1 VALILG
7 KGVGKILRWPVSRA
21 APWTRRLEI
30 LAAQTLARFTRADLA
45 IFNEFVPPPYGGGN
59 QFLLALRRKFDSLGW
74 RTEAN
79 TISASTRACL
89 YNSFNFDFDR
99 LRRFRRPGCRMV
111 HRVDGPIGVYR
122 GWDDGTDE
130 RIWQI
135 NHEMADATVF
145 QSRYSLAKHGELGL
159 TFANPVVIGNAV
171 DPAIFHARGRV
182 PFDRGRKI
190 RLISSS
196 WSDNPNKGA
205 PFYRRLEE
213 KLDWDRF
220 SYTFVGRSQVR
231 FARISMIDPVPSPKV
246 AELLRGHDIFI
257 AASRNDP
264 CSNSVIEALA
274 CGLPC
279 LYLDSGGHPEL
290 VGEAGLPFA
299 SEEEAVARLDQLVQE
314 YEARQA
320 KIAVASLDEVAN
332 RYLEVM
338 GLASGVRPE

>member
-1 VALILG
+1 MARLKQRTSSLT
-7 KGVGKILRWPVSRA
+7 
-21 APWTRRLEI
+21 APWRRPLEI
-30 LAAQTLARFTRADLA
+30 LAAQILARFTRADLA
-45 IFNEFVPPPYGGGN
+45 IFHEFLPPPYGGGN
-59 QFLLALRRKFDSLGW
+59 QFLLALRRKFESLGW

-79 TISASTRACL
+79 TISLTTRACL

-99 LRRFRRPGCRMV
+99 LRRFQRPGCRMV
-111 HRVDGPIGVYR
+111 HRVDGPIGAYR
-122 GWDDGTDE
+122 GFDDGTDA

-135 NHEMADATVF
+135 NHELADATVF
-145 QSRYSLAKHGELGL
+145 QSHYSLREHLELGL
-159 TFANPVVIGNAV
+159 TFTNPVVIANAA
-171 DPAIFHARGRV
+171 DPAIFHSRGRR

-205 PFYRRLEE
+205 PFLRRLEE
-213 KLDWDRF
+213 KLDWSRF
-220 SYTFVGRSQVR
+220 SYTFVGRSQVP
-231 FARISMIDPVPSPKV
+231 FARIRLIDPVPSPEV

-264 CSNSVIEALA
+264 CSNSVIEALT

-279 LYLDSGGHPEL
+279 LYVDSGGHPEL
-290 VGEAGLPFA
+290 VGEAGFPFT

-320 KIAVASLDEVAN
+320 KISVATIDEVAQ
-332 RYLEVM
+332 RYLAVM
-338 GLASGVRPE
+338 GLDPGVGPG

>member
-7 KGVGKILRWPVSRA
+7 EALAKILRWPASRT
-21 APWTRRLEI
+21 APWRRHLEI
-30 LAAQTLARFTRADLA
+30 LAAQILARFKRADLA
-45 IFNEFVPPPYGGGN
+45 IFHEFLPPPYGGGN
-59 QFLLALRRKFDSLGW
+59 QFLLALRREFERLGW

-79 TISASTRACL
+79 SISLSTRACL
-89 YNSFNFDFDR
+89 YNSFNFDFDS

-135 NHEMADATVF
+135 NHELADVTVF
-145 QSRYSLAKHGELGL
+145 QSRYSLEKHVELGL
-159 TFANPVVIGNAV
+159 RFTNPVVIANAA
-171 DPAIFHARGRV
+171 DPAIFHARGRS
-182 PFDRGRKI
+182 PFNRGRKI

-196 WSDNPNKGA
+196 WSDNPNKGG

-213 KLDWDRF
+213 HLDWSRF
-220 SYTFVGRSQVR
+220 SYTFVGRSQVD
-231 FARISMIDPVPSPKV
+231 FARIRMVDPVPSQEV
-246 AELLRGHDIFI
+246 AELLRAHDIYI

-290 VGEAGLPFA
+290 VGEAGFSFA
-299 SEEEAVARLDQLVQE
+299 SEEEALARLDQLVQE
-314 YEARQA
+314 YEKRQA
-320 KIAVASLDEVAN
+320 KISIASIDEVAQ
-332 RYLEVM
+332 RYLAVM
-338 GLASGVRPE
+338 GLGPGVGPG

>member
-1 VALILG
+1 MARLKQRTSSLT
-7 KGVGKILRWPVSRA
+7 
-21 APWTRRLEI
+21 APWRRPLEI
-30 LAAQTLARFTRADLA
+30 LAAQILARFKKADLA

-59 QFLLALRRKFDSLGW
+59 QFLLALRRQFERLGW

-79 TISASTRACL
+79 TISSSTRACL

-99 LRRFRRPGCRMV
+99 LRRFQRPGCRMV

-135 NHEMADATVF
+135 NHELADATVF
-145 QSRYSLAKHGELGL
+145 QSHYSLTEHLRLGL
-159 TFANPVVIGNAV
+159 KFTNPVVISNAA
-171 DPAIFHARGRV
+171 DPAIFHARGRG

-205 PFYRRLEE
+205 PFLRRLEE
-213 KLDWDRF
+213 KLDWSRYE
-220 SYTFVGRSQVR
+220 YTFVGRSQIR
-231 FARISMIDPVPSPKV
+231 FQRLRMIDPVPSQEV
-246 AELLRGHDIFI
+246 AELLRTHDIFI

-290 VGEAGLPFA
+290 VGEAGFPFA
-299 SEEEAVARLDQLVQE
+299 SEEEAVARLDRLVQE
-314 YEARQA
+314 YEERQA
-320 KIAVASLDEVAN
+320 KIAVPSIDEVAN
-332 RYLEVM
+332 RYLAVM
-338 GLASGVRPE
+338 GIDPGVGPA